1 MRVVSEMRVTVSH
14 SGKQHSY
21 QHALSLQRLGVL
33 HQFVTSSYYRR
44 SRWPDCVARQVPLL
58 DAGLQK
64 RWLNGLDE
72 QRVSRRIG
80 LELPELWYRNILK
93 NGGRAELAMFQ
104 RDTRFDRW
112 VSRRWACESDVFWG
126 FQGSCLESLRAA
138 RKTGKLAVCEFATAH
153 VTTAM
158 RILGEEAAKHPE
170 WAGTISNFHFP
181 DWYRERLQQEPF
193 EADFCVAASSF
204 SQQSLIE
211 AGIDSARIRIL
222 PLGADL
228 SQFPFAAR
236 ERKGPLKVLFVG
248 GIGQRKGIKYLLEA
262 IKNLNSTQIQ
272 LQLLGPLPADTSP
285 LEEWSPWFD
294 YLGRTNQT
302 GVAKHMQEA
311 DVLVLPSVFEGF
323 GLVIL
328 EAMATGLPVIANT
341 HSCAP
346 EVIRDGCDGFVLEP
360 DDVNGLTETLEW
372 CASHR
377 PELQE
382 MGKMAFERAQEFA
395 WSKHRDRLHEL
406 LVSLEVASQDTQ

>member
-1 MRVVSEMRVTVSH
+1 MRVASEMRVTVSH

-21 QHALSLQRLGVL
+21 QHALSLQRLGLL

-44 SRWPDCVARQVPLL
+44 SRWPDRIARQVPRL
-58 DAGLQK
+58 DASLQK
-64 RWLNGLDE
+64 RWQRDLDE
-72 QRVSRRIG
+72 RRVSRRIG

-93 NGGRAELAMFQ
+93 NGSRAELAMFQ
-104 RDTRFDRW
+104 RDAQFDQW
-112 VSRRWACESDVFWG
+112 VSRRWARESDVLWG

-138 RKTGKLAVCEFATAH
+138 RSAGRTAICEFATAH
-153 VTTAM
+153 VTSAVK
-158 RILGEEAAKHPE
+158 ILKEEAEKHPE
-170 WAGTISNFHFP
+170 WASTISNFHFP
-181 DWYRERLQQEPF
+181 DWYQERLEQEPF

-211 AGIDSARIRIL
+211 AGINSARIRIL

-228 SQFPFAAR
+228 SQFPFIAR
-236 ERKGPLKVLFVG
+236 EQKGPLRVLFVG

-262 IKNLNSTQIQ
+262 VKNLNSPQIQ

-328 EAMATGLPVIANT
+328 EAMATGLPVIAST

-346 EVIRDGCDGFVLEP
+346 EVIEENVSGFVLRH
-360 DDVNGLTETLEW
+360 DDVMGLSNKIAW
-372 CASHR
+372 CAENR
-377 PELQE
+377 PELCE
-382 MGKMAFERAQEFA
+382 MGRAARQRALDFSWECHT
-395 WSKHRDRLHEL
+395 KRLKTL
-406 LVSLEVASQDTQ
+406 LDSLEVSHDS

>member
-1 MRVVSEMRVTVSH
+1 MRVAPEMRVTVSH

-44 SRWPDCVARQVPLL
+44 SRWPDCVARQVPRI

-72 QRVSRRIG
+72 QRVSRRID

-104 RDTRFDRW
+104 RDTRFDQW
-112 VSRRWACESDVFWG
+112 VSNRWAHESDVFWG
-126 FQGSCLESLRAA
+126 FQGSCLDSLRAA
-138 RKTGKLAVCEFATAH
+138 RTAGRMAVCEFATAH
-153 VTTAM
+153 VTSAI
-158 RILGEEAAKHPE
+158 RILSEEAEKHPE

-181 DWYRERLQQEPF
+181 DWYRERLEQEPF

-211 AGIDSARIRIL
+211 AGIDSARIRML

-228 SQFPFAAR
+228 SQFPFAKR
-236 ERKGPLKVLFVG
+236 EPKGPLKVLFVG

-262 IKNLNSTQIQ
+262 VKNLNSPQIQ

-285 LEEWSPWFD
+285 LDEWSPWFD
-294 YLGRTNQT
+294 YLGRTTQT
-302 GVAKHMQEA
+302 GVARHMQEA

-328 EAMATGLPVIANT
+328 EAMATGLPVIAST

-346 EVIRDGCDGFVLEP
+346 EVIEEAVSGFALRH
-360 DDVNGLTETLEW
+360 DDVNGLSNKLAW
-372 CASHR
+372 CAENRS
-377 PELQE
+377 ELSE
-382 MGKMAFERAQEFA
+382 MGRAARQRALDFSWE
-395 WSKHRDRLHEL
+395 SHTNRLKTL
-406 LVSLEVASQDTQ
+406 LDSLEVSDGS